1 MATLNR
7 INDAYKMNKM
17 INDTKNMDFN
27 KMASNTIDNVTNS
40 ATNNIDSMSKIAS
53 NTIDNVTN
61 STTTN
66 IDNMSKMASNT
77 IDNSTMSLADKL
89 KKVSPVNGASG
100 RSNIGDITQF
110 AHNIGE
116 SISDVSKVFVD
127 TSAEVA
133 SIGINTSGNAVEIEA
148 TATANEA
155 NKLSEIAADIAK
167 TKLPGIINNIKDVTK
182 GVIQGIGEVN
192 NVIENTT
199 LEIKEASTNAQIATM
214 MSSRPGLTEEQARR
228 ELEETER
235 LEKVE
240 AERVEQLELEKA
252 KIEAKEAEAKAKEAE
267 AKAKEASLS
276 GGKRKSSLKNIQK
289 GGKMAA
295 KRTQKSIN
303 DFLKPSITSSSILK
317 LIKGGKR
324 SIKKRRYNYGKRSKR
339 RR

>member
-27 KMASNTIDNVTNS
+27 KMASTTIDNVTNS
-40 ATNNIDSMSKIAS
+40 ATNNID
-53 NTIDNVTN
+53 
-61 STTTN
+61 
-66 IDNMSKMASNT
+66 NMSKMASTT

-89 KKVSPVNGASG
+89 KKASSVNGVSG
-100 RSNIGDITQF
+100 RSNLGDITKF
-110 AHNIGE
+110 AHNIGQ
-116 SISDVSKVFVD
+116 SVGDVSKVFVD

-133 SIGINTSGNAVEIEA
+133 SIGINTSGNALEIEA
-148 TATANEA
+148 TATVNEA
-155 NKLSEIAADIAK
+155 NKLSQIAADIAK
-167 TKLPGIINNIKDVTK
+167 TKLPGIINNVKDVTK
-182 GVIQGIGEVN
+182 VVTEGIGEIN
-192 NVIENTT
+192 NVIETTT
-199 LEIKEASTNAQIATM
+199 LEMKEASTKAQIATM
-214 MSSRPGLTEEQARR
+214 IASRPGLTEEQARR

-235 LEKVE
+235 LEKEE

-267 AKAKEASLS
+267 AKASLS
-276 GGKRKSSLKNIQK
+276 GGSNKKSKNQSTLKNIQK

-317 LIKGGKR
+317 MVKGGKK
-324 SIKKRRYNYGKRSKR
+324 SAKKRRYNHGIRSKR